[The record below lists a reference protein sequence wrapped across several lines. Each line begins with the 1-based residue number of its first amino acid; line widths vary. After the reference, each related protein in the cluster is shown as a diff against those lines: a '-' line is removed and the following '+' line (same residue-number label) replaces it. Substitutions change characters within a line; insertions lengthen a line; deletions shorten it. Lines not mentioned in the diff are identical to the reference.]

1 MAKGTL
7 GSNIRERDVCGGI
20 IFLDTVPQKGKEAG
34 DVKTV
39 EKWEQRSFVATE
51 HLEQPCC
58 SGSLSDPHRKY
69 DVWRVPPANAC
80 HSLKAY

>member
-1 MAKGTL
+1 MC
-7 GSNIRERDVCGGI
+7 VGGGVI
-20 IFLDTVPQKGKEAG
+20 IFLDTVPQKGNEAG

-39 EKWEQRSFVATE
+39 EKWKQGSFVAAE
-51 HLEQPCC
+51 HLERPRC

-69 DVWRVPPANAC
+69 DVWRVPPTNVR